1 MDDHFAPLKLGM
13 WVLFGNTLYLSDKP
27 GDFLVFPGDVGT
39 AQRLRDAHNA
49 AMTAE
54 RERCAAAVERAASV
68 LPADAGDTW
77 YVAGYKAALLNV
89 LDALGSLP
97 DWLRRHP
104 PE

>member
-1 MDDHFAPLKLGM
+1 MDDHFAPLQRGM

-54 RERCAAAVERAASV
+54 RRRCVQIVVDHET
-68 LPADAGDTW
+68 ADAATF
-77 YVAGYKAALLNV
+77 AATYGTTLLS
-89 LDALGSLP
+89 AAI
-97 DWLRRHP
+97 HP